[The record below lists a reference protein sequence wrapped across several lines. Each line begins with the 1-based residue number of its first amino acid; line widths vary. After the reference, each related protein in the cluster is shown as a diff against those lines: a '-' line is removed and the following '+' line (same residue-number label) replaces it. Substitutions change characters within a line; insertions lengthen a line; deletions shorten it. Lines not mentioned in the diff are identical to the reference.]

1 MLVEVSLNETGAS
14 LPPRLREHLRRKAG
28 KNVRCGEAFCERYV
42 LCTWCGRGT
51 HERTSVQGWAHQ
63 ILSCMAWIVSPPEA
77 RPSLRGYSQLMVA
90 GEGGVIFLSAGLDTS
105 KVNNPSLMAIAAAP
119 TKHVHT

>member
-28 KNVRCGEAFCERYV
+28 KNVRCGEACCECYV

-51 HERTSVQGWAHQ
+51 HELTVD
-63 ILSCMAWIVSPPEA
+63 L
-77 RPSLRGYSQLMVA
+77 Y
-90 GEGGVIFLSAGLDTS
+90 
-105 KVNNPSLMAIAAAP
+105 KVGPI
-119 TKHVHT
+119 KFCHVWHG